1 MKRALSLFILI
12 NVFFIHFTFASN
24 TILALVNGTPIS
36 SLSIDLGLL
45 NAQSNEEKTN
55 ILRVV
60 QIQNFNLFEYNVTTN
75 LESCRRGSS

>member
-36 SLSIDLGLL
+36 SLSIELELL
-45 NAQSNEEKTN
+45 NAKSNDEKNN
-55 ILRVV
+55 ILLNRIDYAL
-60 QIQNFNLFEYNVTTN
+60 Q
-75 LESCRRGSS
+75 LE